1 MKRQLTSLS
10 LLIGMLTLT
19 GCGAGTFLSSSGNP
33 QNLSGNWQ
41 LATVNTSPSSQNNV
55 ILLGGLVSDNEKVT
69 GSFRFSNL
77 NPANNCG
84 PADQVVN
91 VSGVVDYSNPAA
103 QVLNIT
109 SSPFAGGAVLTA
121 SVALSARQSGGNGS
135 VKIAGGT
142 CSFSQSS
149 AVATQFP
156 AISGTFAGQ
165 VVPMPGVTN
174 NAAITPGN
182 ATLNLTQS
190 TVPNADGQF
199 LVSGSIHFTGGTCAS
214 TALIS
219 GTTSGPLV
227 RLTAAMDPSTSAIP
241 VTFSGTNAPLTNQAP
256 TPQLQASGVL
266 YYPAPCTSG
275 LQATATYTGA
285 LLKQ

>member
-1 MKRQLTSLS
+1 MKRQATFLS
-10 LLIGMLTLT
+10 LLTGMLTLT
-19 GCGAGTFLSSSGNP
+19 GCGAGTFLSSNGNP
-33 QNLSGNWQ
+33 MNLSGNWQ
-41 LATVNTSPSSQNNV
+41 LATVNTSPSTQNNV
-55 ILLGGLVSDNEKVT
+55 ILLGGLVSDNEKVS

-77 NPANNCG
+77 NPGNSCG
-84 PADQVVN
+84 PADQVVA
-91 VSGVVDYSNPAA
+91 VSGVVDYSNPSA
-103 QVLNIT
+103 QVLRLT

-121 SVALSARQSGGNGS
+121 SVALSERQVGGNGS
-135 VKIAGGT
+135 VKISGGS
-142 CSFSQSS
+142 CSFSQSD

-156 AISGTFAGQ
+156 AVSGTFAGQ
-165 VVPMPGVTN
+165 VVPMAGVPN

-190 TVPNADGQF
+190 TVPNSDGQF
-199 LVSGSIHFTGGTCAS
+199 TVTGSINFTGGTCAS
-214 TALIS
+214 STTIS

-227 RLTAAMDPSTSAIP
+227 RLTAAVDPSTAAVP
-241 VTFSGTNAPLTNQAP
+241 VTFSGTNAPLTNQVP

-266 YYPAPCTSG
+266 FYPAPCTSG